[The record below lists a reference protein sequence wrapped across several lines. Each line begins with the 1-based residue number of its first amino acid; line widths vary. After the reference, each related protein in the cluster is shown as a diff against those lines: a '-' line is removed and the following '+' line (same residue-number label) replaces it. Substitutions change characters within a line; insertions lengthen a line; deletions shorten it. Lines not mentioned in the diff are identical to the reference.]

1 MASRADAYPAL
12 VLRMLLWI
20 SAAYQIPAMIGTL
33 VMVPARTSSPV
44 HQVLERFL
52 VMTHAMDVP
61 GAAALA
67 IVESLLLA
75 LNDRNVLPE
84 REILGIL
91 KDAALA
97 HSDMSETTDDP
108 GHHSAVAALINR
120 ILAGGNSVRRR

>member
-1 MASRADAYPAL
+1 MHCAFGDCPKL
-12 VLRMLLWI
+12 QLF
-20 SAAYQIPAMIGTL
+20 
-33 VMVPARTSSPV
+33 
-44 HQVLERFL
+44 ERFL
-52 VMTHAMDVP
+52 AMTLAMDVP

-91 KDAALA
+91 TDAALA
-97 HSDMSETTDDP
+97 HAGMPEADGNP
-108 GHHSAVAALINR
+108 GHHAAVAALINK

>member
-1 MASRADAYPAL
+1 M
-12 VLRMLLWI
+12 
-20 SAAYQIPAMIGTL
+20 TL
-33 VMVPARTSSPV
+33 
-44 HQVLERFL
+44 
-52 VMTHAMDVP
+52 AMDVS

-91 KDAALA
+91 TDAALA
-97 HSDMSETTDDP
+97 HASMPEADDNP
-108 GHHSAVAALINR
+108 NHHAAVAALINK